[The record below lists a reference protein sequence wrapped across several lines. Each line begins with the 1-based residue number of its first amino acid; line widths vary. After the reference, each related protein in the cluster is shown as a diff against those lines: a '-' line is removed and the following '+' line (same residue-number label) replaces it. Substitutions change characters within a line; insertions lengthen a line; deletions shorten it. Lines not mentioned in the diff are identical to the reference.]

1 MPKETR
7 KSYPV
12 SLKLD
17 AIDYAKTTSNHV
29 AARMFGVDHTQI
41 GRWRTKEE
49 DLRKA
54 RLTKCRVG
62 SGALATY
69 EIAEESLKKWIL
81 NQREK
86 GLCVT
91 PYDVKSHMKRLLA
104 TDFKQL
110 YPDAVNDFKAS
121 DAWFNRFLNR
131 HNLSLRRRTKIS
143 QKLPKE
149 LHEKLCSFHHYICT
163 LQKDN
168 NFDLNCIAN
177 MDKTPIFFDMVSAL
191 TLDCR
196 GAQSIPICTTG
207 NEKNRLT
214 CILGILAD
222 GTKLPLMVIFKGK
235 RKPKGQYPPG
245 LVLRMQK
252 NGWMDENLMKDWLEM
267 IWLQQAENA
276 SPKKSLL
283 VLDSFVGH
291 LLHL

>member
-86 GLCVT
+86 GL
-91 PYDVKSHMKRLLA
+91 
-104 TDFKQL
+104 
-110 YPDAVNDFKAS
+110 
-121 DAWFNRFLNR
+121 
-131 HNLSLRRRTKIS
+131 NLI
-143 QKLPKE
+143 
-149 LHEKLCSFHHYICT
+149 
-163 LQKDN
+163 
-168 NFDLNCIAN
+168 
-177 MDKTPIFFDMVSAL
+177 
-191 TLDCR
+191 
-196 GAQSIPICTTG
+196 
-207 NEKNRLT
+207 
-214 CILGILAD
+214 
-222 GTKLPLMVIFKGK
+222 
-235 RKPKGQYPPG
+235 
-245 LVLRMQK
+245 
-252 NGWMDENLMKDWLEM
+252 
-267 IWLQQAENA
+267 
-276 SPKKSLL
+276 
-283 VLDSFVGH
+283 
-291 LLHL
+291 